1 MIDYAEFQ
9 KKGYQLA
16 HDATQLKALQS
27 DQKALGIFSVSN
39 MAKWLDRNV
48 YTDNLR
54 NQNNS
59 ADGLKKDATDQPG
72 LLDMTIKAID
82 IVQTRSEGKGWFLMS
97 EAASIDKMMHVLGEF
112 ELAVIDTY
120 YDDTSLDKVTC

>member
-1 MIDYAEFQ
+1 
-9 KKGYQLA
+9 
-16 HDATQLKALQS
+16 
-27 DQKALGIFSVSN
+27 